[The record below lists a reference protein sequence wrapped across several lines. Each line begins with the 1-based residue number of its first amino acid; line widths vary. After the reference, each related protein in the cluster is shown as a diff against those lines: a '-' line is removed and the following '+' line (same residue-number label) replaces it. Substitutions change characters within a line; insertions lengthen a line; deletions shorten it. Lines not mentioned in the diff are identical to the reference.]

1 MPFSFF
7 QRKTISPAKTKDKK
21 GKTDQRLSFADNRA
35 NSNDIEDLQNNIDNS
50 ENAQSISQLQ
60 KKVDNSKPLPEDLK
74 EGVEQLSGQDMSDV
88 KVNYNSNKPQQL
100 DAHAYANGNEIEI
113 APGQEKHLPH
123 EAWHVVQQKQ
133 NKVKPTDKTKSGE
146 LINDEQLLEDE
157 SDRMG
162 NKALEYSSPINEN
175 IKKSKNVS
183 PIFQLA
189 KDEKKKKKSDEEKK
203 EDEEKENVDKEDVK
217 KEEEKKEAKKEDV
230 EGKEE
235 KDKKAEEEEKKD
247 GEEKKEAKKEDV
259 EGKDKKEA
267 KTEKKDESKKEEKK
281 GAKAS
286 NKEEEKEGNKKE
298 KEGKKKE
305 KSNKTKKKA
314 KSKSNKKTKRKK
326 TKK

>member
-203 EDEEKENVDKEDVK
+203 EDEEKENVDKEDTK
-217 KEEEKKEAKKEDV
+217 KEEEKKDTKKEDV
-230 EGKEE
+230 EVKEG
-235 KDKKAEEEEKKD
+235 KDKKAEEEEKKE
-247 GEEKKEAKKEDV
+247 EEKKEAKKEDV

>member
-203 EDEEKENVDKEDVK
+203 EDEEKENVDKEDTK
-217 KEEEKKEAKKEDV
+217 KEEEKKDTKKEDV
-230 EGKEE
+230 EGKESKE
-235 KDKKAEEEEKKD
+235 KKAEEEEKKE
-247 GEEKKEAKKEDV
+247 EEKKEAKKEDV

>member
-203 EDEEKENVDKEDVK
+203 DDEEKENVDKEDVK
-217 KEEEKKEAKKEDV
+217 KE
-230 EGKEE
+230 
-235 KDKKAEEEEKKD
+235 
-247 GEEKKEAKKEDV
+247 EEKKEAKKEDV

>member
-35 NSNDIEDLQNNIDNS
+35 NSNDIEELQNNIDNS
-50 ENAQSISQLQ
+50 ENTQSISQLQ

-133 NKVKPTDKTKSGE
+133 NKVKPTEKTKSGE

-203 EDEEKENVDKEDVK
+203 EDEEKENVDKEDIK

-230 EGKEE
+230 DGKEGKE
-235 KDKKAEEEEKKD
+235 KKAEKEEEKKD

-267 KTEKKDESKKEEKK
+267 KTEKKDEDKKEEK
-281 GAKAS
+281 
-286 NKEEEKEGNKKE
+286 EGKKKE

-305 KSNKTKKKA
+305 KSNKSNKKA
-314 KSKSNKKTKRKK
+314 KSKSNKKSKRKK

>member
-162 NKALEYSSPINEN
+162 NKALEYSSPIKEN

-203 EDEEKENVDKEDVK
+203 EDEEKENLDKKDVK

-235 KDKKAEEEEKKD
+235 KDKKAEEEEKKE
-247 GEEKKEAKKEDV
+247 EEKKEAKKEDV

>member
-35 NSNDIEDLQNNIDNS
+35 NSNDIEELQNNIDNS
-50 ENAQSISQLQ
+50 ENTQSISQLQ

-162 NKALEYSSPINEN
+162 NKALEYKSPINEN

-189 KDEKKKKKSDEEKK
+189 KDEKKKKKSEEEKK
-203 EDEEKENVDKEDVK
+203 DDEEKENVEKEEAK
-217 KEEEKKEAKKEDV
+217 REEEKKETKKEDV

-235 KDKKAEEEEKKD
+235 KDKKTEKEEEKKD

-259 EGKDKKEA
+259 EGKEEKDKKEA
-267 KTEKKDESKKEEKK
+267 KTEKKDESKKEDKK
-281 GAKAS
+281 GAKSS
-286 NKEEEKEGNKKE
+286 NKEEE

-305 KSNKTKKKA
+305 KSNKSKKKA
-314 KSKSNKKTKRKK
+314 KSKSNKKSKRKK
-326 TKK
+326 TKKK